1 MEISSVQ
8 IKKKILFEKEGFAPK
23 LNYYVFPKLQTH
35 EKRPQ
40 ITLMLANARAARRCH
55 SLRSRPASQPLWSCQ
70 NYSLIHKATPKRL
83 RSRSERSED
92 SDALRS
98 RRLHL
103 RYLRFFLNQFGV
115 HHMKHNL
122 GAKPISRV
130 PEARVECFAGR
141 WRMPRT
147 RLKDG

>member
-1 MEISSVQ
+1 MAADYLCHDCGRTWSGCPRFTADGPLDLIF
-8 IKKKILFEKEGFAPK
+8 FEKEGFAPK

-70 NYSLIHKATPKRL
+70 NYSLNQKATPKRL

-92 SDALRS
+92 SDALRAEGAS
-98 RRLHL
+98 ALSAVFPHVYCGNL
-103 RYLRFFLNQFGV
+103 RKQNLR
-115 HHMKHNL
+115 
-122 GAKPISRV
+122 ASTPT
-130 PEARVECFAGR
+130 P
-141 WRMPRT
+141 P
-147 RLKDG
+147 